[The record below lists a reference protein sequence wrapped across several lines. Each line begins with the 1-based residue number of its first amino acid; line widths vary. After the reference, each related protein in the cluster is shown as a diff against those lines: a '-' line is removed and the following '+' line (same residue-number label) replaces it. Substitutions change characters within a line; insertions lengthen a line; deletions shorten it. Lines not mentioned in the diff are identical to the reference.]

1 MAKYEEH
8 TLFTNSSYSLSV
20 KKSLADTAQ
29 KSKKAGSAP
38 AFSQIRPG
46 PWDFLHLYDFAPR
59 AREPALIATKAYS
72 YGTGPEKKRAG

>member
-8 TLFTNSSYSLSV
+8 TLFTNSSYSLPV

-38 AFSQIRPG
+38 AFSQIRA
-46 PWDFLHLYDFAPR
+46 FSL
-59 AREPALIATKAYS
+59 
-72 YGTGPEKKRAG
+72 